1 MVCLLLGQL
10 LPLIQSVWTG
20 MGIGV
25 TWYKT
30 WSSTVAILSGS
41 VGEAVSLEGASMIDM
56 CSSGP
61 VQVSSHQARTI
72 LCAPSQSHFLAFV
85 EMHVS
90 PLLLSSPI
98 RLDLASPLK
107 TTSAALIRTLVKEGR
122 KGTGVSRTE
131 FLQAWDSLTCEIC
144 VGPFRSSCPLSY
156 LCDGTLQC
164 LLPASQARP
173 CGQGCLSTQ
182 QSFQ

>member
-10 LPLIQSVWTG
+10 LPLTQSVWTG

-173 CGQGCLSTQ
+173 
-182 QSFQ
+182 